1 MKTQL
6 FKSITIIGLIGIL
19 MSCGKDEIPV
29 SGINLSETNVVLSV
43 DSAKTLIAE
52 IKPLDAS
59 DKTLHWSSSD
69 NTIAQVNSDG
79 IISGISPGVA
89 TITVKSNDGLVETC
103 SVNVFKIIEHDLI
116 DEISFGASPFMAFD
130 DNDNLWYGGAG
141 GLCKMGFDGSGWQ
154 FFPLNTEVQAFD
166 FDSENN
172 LWVATLSM
180 GLLKFDG
187 QTWYSYDTSNSEIP
201 TNTVGSIGIDN
212 NDKIWIGPA
221 NDYDSY
227 NKNRV
232 ASFDGTQWKI
242 YDSEECLVEESFVYD
257 IIADHQNNIW
267 CGHTKN
273 VSMFDGSVWSS
284 VITDKNIT
292 YLGALNIK
300 EDNKNNIWIASNGH
314 GVFKFDGTN
323 TINYNTTNSDLS
335 SDYIYSLITD
345 EKGNIWLGFGDGIL
359 RFDGEECIDL
369 RYRDFHIF
377 DIRAS
382 AIDSKGNKWFASP
395 TKMYEL
401 ID

>member
-1 MKTQL
+1 MRTQL

-19 MSCGKDEIPV
+19 MSCEKEEIPV
-29 SGINLSETNVVLSV
+29 NGINLSEINAVLSV
-43 DSAKTLIAE
+43 DSAITLLAE
-52 IKPLDAS
+52 IEPLDAS
-59 DKTLHWSSSD
+59 DKTLNWSSSD
-69 NTIAQVNSDG
+69 NTIAQVSSDG

-89 TITVKSNDGLVETC
+89 TITVESNDGLVETC
-103 SVNVFKIIEHDLI
+103 SVNIFQIIEHEPI
-116 DEISFGASPFMAFD
+116 NEIPLGVSPFMAFD

-154 FFPLNTEVQAFD
+154 FFPLNTEVHAFD

-172 LWVATLSM
+172 LWVATHSM

-201 TNTVGSIGIDN
+201 TNAIASIGIDN
-212 NDKIWIGPA
+212 NDKIWMGLA
-221 NDYDSY
+221 ENYS
-227 NKNRV
+227 NKKV
-232 ASFDGTQWKI
+232 AGFDGTQWEV
-242 YDSEECLVEESFVYD
+242 YESEECLVEAYYVFD

-267 CGHTKN
+267 FGHSNN

-292 YLGALNIK
+292 QPGALSID
-300 EDNKNNIWIASNGH
+300 EDNENNIWISSNGH

-335 SDYIYSLITD
+335 SDYIVSLITD
-345 EKGNIWLGFGDGIL
+345 EKGNIWLGFGDGVL

-369 RYRDFHIF
+369 RYRDFPIV

-382 AIDSKGNKWFASP
+382 AIDSKGNKWFAST
-395 TKMYEL
+395 TKIYEL